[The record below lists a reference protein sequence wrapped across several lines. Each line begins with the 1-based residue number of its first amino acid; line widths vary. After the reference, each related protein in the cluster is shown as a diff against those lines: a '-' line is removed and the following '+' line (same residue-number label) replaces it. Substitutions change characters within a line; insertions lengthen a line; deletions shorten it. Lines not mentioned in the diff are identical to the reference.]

1 MLKKGK
7 SFVETHIAIMKPTK
21 EDLRGFVEQE
31 IERYLR
37 KQTRVKQSKGSRAS
51 MIRLDVQ
58 TIDLWKN
65 FISVTIINGKNSAI
79 GYAKCN
85 PGCDD
90 YKIETGL
97 SIATWRALRRLE
109 G

>member
-7 SFVETHIAIMKPTK
+7 SFVETHLAIMKPTK
-21 EDLRGFVEQE
+21 EDLKGFVEQE

-37 KQTRVKQSKGSRAS
+37 KQRRVKQ
-51 MIRLDVQ
+51 IRPRLFDVQ
-58 TIDLWKN
+58 TIDFWEN
-65 FISVTIINGKNSAI
+65 FMSVTIRTGENTAI
-79 GYAKCN
+79 GYAKRN
-85 PGCDD
+85 PRYDD

-109 G
+109 A